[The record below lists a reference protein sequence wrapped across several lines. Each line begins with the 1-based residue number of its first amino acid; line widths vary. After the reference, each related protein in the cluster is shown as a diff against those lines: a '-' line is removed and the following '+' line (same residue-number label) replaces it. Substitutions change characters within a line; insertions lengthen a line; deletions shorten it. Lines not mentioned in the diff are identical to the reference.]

1 LPYWF
6 LALFVLFATNKLV
19 NDSEPLV
26 LADYLLI
33 NLLCNTMISA
43 VLARITVT
51 ILSSEPTINSGF
63 HALMQEF
70 NKLSIGF
77 ESLHYLLEL
86 HVHHPGLLSYLCSCR
101 QICVSRLFS

>member
-1 LPYWF
+1 
-6 LALFVLFATNKLV
+6 V

-51 ILSSEPTINSGF
+51 ILSSKPIINSGF
-63 HALMQEF
+63 HALMQE
-70 NKLSIGF
+70 
-77 ESLHYLLEL
+77 SLLYLLEL